1 MAFANRKLWLAALL
15 GLVMPG
21 LGHLYSG
28 WPVRGALIY
37 VSLALLPVLYVLIAL
52 LSLTSPWLGKF
63 IGLWILCLPL
73 LYLAQLLDAA
83 RLARDRGTGY
93 QLRGYNTWY
102 VYLGIVVL
110 LLACL
115 FVGADALRAFVV
127 QAYKIPAASMAPT
140 LLVGDYIFV
149 NKLAYRFDEPA
160 WGDVVVFK
168 YPKDERKESIKRIV
182 GMPGDTIRIRNKL
195 LFLNGKAIDDAD
207 YTERLDPIVLS
218 DSAHLRDH
226 FGPVTVPANS
236 YFVLGDS
243 RDQSLDSRFW
253 GYVSRSK
260 ITGKAARIYWSYD
273 GSDGSPR
280 WDRLGKAIQD

>member
-1 MAFANRKLWLAALL
+1 MAALL
-15 GLVMPG
+15 SVMPG

-28 WPVRGALIY
+28 WPVRGAVIY
-37 VSLALLPVLYVLIAL
+37 VSLTLLAVLYVLIAM
-52 LSLTSPWLGKF
+52 LSFTSPWLGKI
-63 IGLWILCLPL
+63 IGLWILLLPL
-73 LYLAQLLDAA
+73 LYLVQLLDAA
-83 RLARDRGTGY
+83 RLARGRGTGY
-93 QLRGYNTWY
+93 QLRGYNRWY
-102 VYLGIVVL
+102 VYLGIGVL

-115 FVGADALRAFVV
+115 FVGADALRTFVV

-140 LLVGDYIFV
+140 LLVGDHIFV

-182 GMPGDTIRIRNKL
+182 GLPGDTIRIRNKL

-207 YTERLDPIVLS
+207 YTERLDPIILS
-218 DSAHLRDH
+218 DSAHPRDH

-243 RDQSLDSRFW
+243 RDRSLDSRVW
-253 GYVSRSK
+253 GFVGRSK
-260 ITGKAARIYWSYD
+260 ITGKAARIYWSD
-273 GSDGSPR
+273 ADGSPR